1 MMTTGFLKSGLCMQ
15 DKHAECKHV
24 HRQQLE
30 ANREAMYG
38 CVEQQTQVLLVHIE
52 NKAVLHART
61 TYTILQVI
69 FMLYVC

>member
-1 MMTTGFLKSGLCMQ
+1 MHDDYWISQ
-15 DKHAECKHV
+15 VWPVHAGQACRV
-24 HRQQLE
+24 QACSQTAE